1 MKRIVVV
8 EDDRYLREELVF
20 TFQKA
25 GYDVESVTSFTC
37 TAERIP
43 PMQPDLVVLDVNLP
57 GESGFAVCKYLKE
70 RISAPILILTA
81 RDSLSDELKGLGL
94 GADDYLTKP
103 CPSARL
109 LARAQRLIQTFSG
122 MKSFIKAG
130 PLLLDTDT
138 WKLSFGEN
146 AVILAENEGK
156 TGVWRMIFVDGKA
169 VGNISVEQKEDVYR
183 RDGEIGYLL
192 LTEYW
197 SKGIMT
203 EAAKEICRI
212 AFEKLDII
220 RITGLYYGPNTA
232 SGRVLEKLGFTLE
245 GTLRQHEMCRGEL
258 IDIQILGLLRDDWN

>member
-8 EDDRYLREELVF
+8 EDDRYLRDELVF
-20 TFQKA
+20 TFQKT

-37 TAERIP
+37 TAEKIP

-57 GESGFAVCKYLKE
+57 GESGFEVCKYLKE

-156 TGVWRMIFVDGKA
+156 IMRILMEKSPDVVSKEELFQALWGTVDYVDENILQVNVSRLRKKLTDSGLAYTLQNIRGKGYVLDVSGFV
-169 VGNISVEQKEDVYR
+169 
-183 RDGEIGYLL
+183 
-192 LTEYW
+192 
-197 SKGIMT
+197 
-203 EAAKEICRI
+203 
-212 AFEKLDII
+212 
-220 RITGLYYGPNTA
+220 
-232 SGRVLEKLGFTLE
+232 
-245 GTLRQHEMCRGEL
+245 
-258 IDIQILGLLRDDWN
+258 